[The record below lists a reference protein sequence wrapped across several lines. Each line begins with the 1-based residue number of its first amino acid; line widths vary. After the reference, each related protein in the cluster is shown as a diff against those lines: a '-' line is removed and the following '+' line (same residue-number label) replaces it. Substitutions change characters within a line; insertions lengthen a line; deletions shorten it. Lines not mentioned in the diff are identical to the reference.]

1 MNDPQLD
8 ELQYV
13 DVNMAYTDH
22 DYGQARVRIFPPASG
37 RKMESPNRQRV
48 NVKVYDCR
56 PLLPELDLDTS
67 GFAVI
72 HAETA
77 FSNFYDEAAVRS
89 EYFSESAELL
99 RAHLGA
105 RAVYVFDYNVR
116 NKTLAEQHVPGVG
129 YPTDGAHNDYTL
141 ESGPRRIEEV
151 LAENNAT
158 ESLKQ
163 RAAIINIWRP
173 IRGPVQDHPLAVCD
187 ARSTRLA
194 DFIATDIEHYSE
206 DNLDKPSLRG
216 QIYSFLHSKNH
227 RWFYVADM
235 QKDEVMFL
243 KCYDTVTDGRA
254 CFTGHTG
261 FYNPACPEDYL
272 PRESIELRT
281 VVVYDE
287 PRTEP
292 AS

>member
-1 MNDPQLD
+1 MNGPQTN

-13 DVNMAYTDH
+13 DVRMAYTDH

-37 RKMESPNRQRV
+37 RKMESPKRQRV
-48 NVKVYDCR
+48 SVKVYDCR
-56 PLLPELDLDTS
+56 PIFDQLDLDTA
-67 GFAVI
+67 GFAVVR
-72 HAETA
+72 APTSFA
-77 FSNFYDEAAVRS
+77 DFYDEQAVRHS
-89 EYFSESAELL
+89 YFAESAALL
-99 RAHLGA
+99 GRHLSA
-105 RAVYVFDYNVR
+105 RAVFVFDYNVR

-151 LAENNAT
+151 LVDNHASE
-158 ESLKQ
+158 LLDR

-187 ARSTRLA
+187 ARSTHLD
-194 DFIATDIEHYSE
+194 DFIATDIEHFNQDDLE
-206 DNLDKPSLRG
+206 KPSLSG
-216 QIYSFLHSKNH
+216 QIYSFVHNDNH

-235 QKDEVMFL
+235 QKEEVMFL
-243 KCYDTVTDGRA
+243 KCYDTATDGRA

-261 FYNPACPEDYL
+261 FYNPACPEDFL

-287 PRTEP
+287 PRVS
-292 AS
+292 ADA